1 MFKYYGRTESGKHN
15 EKEARNK
22 RGQTPSLWSQKNGLK
37 DVHTKKKRLNII
49 CSDAEGI
56 VKANLFSFAPGIGID
71 AKSYW
76 QKQEIIFKS

>member
-1 MFKYYGRTESGKHN
+1 MKVIKCIHLTAIDKKLIKASIE
-15 EKEARNK
+15 
-22 RGQTPSLWSQKNGLK
+22 NGLK
-37 DVHTKKKRLNII
+37 DVQTKKKRLNII

-56 VKANLFSFAPGIGID
+56 VKANLFSFAPGIGIG